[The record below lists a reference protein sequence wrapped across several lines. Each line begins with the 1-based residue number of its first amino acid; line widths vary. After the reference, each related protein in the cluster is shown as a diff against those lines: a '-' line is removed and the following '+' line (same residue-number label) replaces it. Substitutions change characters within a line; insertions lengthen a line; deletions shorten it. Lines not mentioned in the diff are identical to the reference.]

1 MTRVLQA
8 LGEMSQ
14 TAAHPLLLAR
24 RIPRRFWLNQLFQG
38 AISRRVFF
46 SARGRPAPGSR
57 TRCSGRSAKELS
69 SSCRPRWMVF
79 SSSPV
84 ICASKR
90 SPPVPMRLDSTATY
104 QRRCCSSSRR
114 EPQIHLPMQLLIRMR
129 CVLLAM
135 RTLTVMHLC
144 SRHSWFPSSVVFLL
158 AYSTSSLLVSPAQ
171 RLERKLFFN
180 EY

>member
-1 MTRVLQA
+1 
-8 LGEMSQ
+8 
-14 TAAHPLLLAR
+14 
-24 RIPRRFWLNQLFQG
+24 
-38 AISRRVFF
+38 
-46 SARGRPAPGSR
+46 
-57 TRCSGRSAKELS
+57 
-69 SSCRPRWMVF
+69 MVF

-135 RTLTVMHLC
+135 QTLTVMHLC

-180 EY
+180 EYLVAVWRANSSLCLPRGSTKEVEPVLATWIICSKTGTSRRRKISFSLLANPGGSVYNQTSSTAYSCLNTNNFT